1 MGVRKKICAYKNF
14 IFLWR
19 NVSLI
24 FTKEIFEQISNEY
37 KFEIEDTVARY
48 LKYAVMIY
56 FPGTG
61 NLSVWLGSDIGFV
74 DADNYT
80 DAVEKIEKCLAYIA
94 RAEFEYKKEL
104 GKERL
109 RKMEGDFV

>member
-1 MGVRKKICAYKNF
+1 MEKCQ
-14 IFLWR
+14 
-19 NVSLI
+19 LI

-48 LKYAVMIY
+48 LGYAVMLY

-74 DADNYT
+74 YADDYT
-80 DAVEKIEKCLAYIA
+80 DTVDKVEKCLAYIA
-94 RAEFEYKKEL
+94 RAELEYKKEL

-109 RKMEGDFV
+109 RKMERDFV